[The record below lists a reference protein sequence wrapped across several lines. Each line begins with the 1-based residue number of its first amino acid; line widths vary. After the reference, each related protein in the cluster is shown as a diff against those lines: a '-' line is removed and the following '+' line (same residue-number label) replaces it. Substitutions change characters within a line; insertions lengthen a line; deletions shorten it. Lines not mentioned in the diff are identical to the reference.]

1 MKFDVRIDVD
11 EEITEIVFG
20 DIVPTLYLYLGTVIK
35 PWGPDKISIL
45 DDGESEVGIK
55 DKEHAENL
63 IKALQK
69 AIEIGWLK

>member
-1 MKFDVRIDVD
+1 MKFDVRIPVN

-20 DIVPTLYLYLGTVIK
+20 GIDPTSYLGTVIK
-35 PWGPDKISIL
+35 RWGQNKISIF
-45 DDGESEVGIK
+45 DDNAAEVGIK

>member
-1 MKFDVRIDVD
+1 MKFDVRIGVD

-20 DIVPTLYLYLGTVIK
+20 DIDPTFYLGTAIK
-35 PWGPDKISIL
+35 RWGQDKIIIF
-45 DDGESEVGIK
+45 DNAAAEVGIK

>member
-1 MKFDVRIDVD
+1 MKFDVRVGVE

-20 DIVPTLYLYLGTVIK
+20 DVDPTYCLGTVIK
-35 PWGPDKISIL
+35 RWGRNKISIF
-45 DDGESEVGIK
+45 DDNDDEIGIK

>member
-1 MKFDVRIDVD
+1 MKFDVRFGVD

-20 DIVPTLYLYLGTVIK
+20 DIDPTFYLGTVIK
-35 PWGPDKISIL
+35 RWGQAKISIF
-45 DDGESEVGIK
+45 DDNDAEIGIK

-69 AIEIGWLK
+69 AVEIGWLK

>member
-1 MKFDVRIDVD
+1 MKFDVHTPVN

-20 DIVPTLYLYLGTVIK
+20 GIDPTSYLGTVIK
-35 PWGPDKISIL
+35 RWGESKILIL
-45 DDGESEVGIK
+45 DDAGAEIGIQN
-55 DKEHAENL
+55 KEHAENL

>member
-11 EEITEIVFG
+11 KEITEIVFG
-20 DIVPTLYLYLGTVIK
+20 DIDPTFYLGTGVK
-35 PWGPDKISIL
+35 RWGQAKISIFS
-45 DDGESEVGIK
+45 DDDAEVGIK
-55 DKEHAENL
+55 DREHAENL